1 MDRPTPTFPDCI
13 EDIRKIRWTRQ
24 DKVLIIG
31 SVANQHIPATH
42 SMRLLSTRKL
52 CLSLEIPSET
62 RSMRQIDL
70 HKLAD
75 DASFNRFHGLVLF
88 WCALIIV
95 FDGYDL
101 SVVGIALPSIMA
113 KMGVDATN
121 AGFMVS
127 SALFGMMFGAIFL
140 GTIADKIGRRWAIAI
155 CVGLFSV
162 FTAAAGLAN
171 DPVTFGVSRF
181 LAGLGIGG
189 VMPNVVAHMTEYS
202 PKKIRATLVTLMF
215 SGYAVGGI
223 VAALLGKGLI
233 ESYGWQ
239 SVFFAAGLP
248 VLLIPLILKSVPESM
263 PFLLAKGRTEE
274 LKNIVGRLDPSYK
287 PSPTDRFVVPAKDR
301 ADSAPI
307 KHLFYEGRGFSTV
320 MFWIAF
326 FMCLFMVFALS
337 SWLTKLMASAGYSL
351 GSALTFVL
359 VLNVGAMVGAIVG
372 GWLADRF
379 HIKYVLA
386 GMYALAAI
394 SLILLGYKM
403 PTPVLFLLIGLAGA
417 STIGTQIVANAYTGQ
432 FYPMAVRSTGLGWA
446 LGVGRSGAILAPILI
461 GVLVGM
467 KLPLQQNFIA
477 IAVPAV
483 IGMIAV
489 LLINHDRSASEQRA
503 DVSSGIDPSATVAV
517 TRVEDGMRQHA

>member
-1 MDRPTPTFPDCI
+1 
-13 EDIRKIRWTRQ
+13 
-24 DKVLIIG
+24 
-31 SVANQHIPATH
+31 
-42 SMRLLSTRKL
+42 
-52 CLSLEIPSET
+52 
-62 RSMRQIDL
+62 MRQIDL

-75 DASFNRFHGLVLF
+75 ETRFNRFHGLVLF

-113 KMGVDATN
+113 NMGVQPTN

-140 GTIADKIGRRWAIAI
+140 GTIADRIGRRWAIVI

-162 FTAAAGLAN
+162 FTAAAGFAK
-171 DPVTFGVSRF
+171 DPVTFGVVRF

-189 VMPNVVAHMTEYS
+189 VMPNVVAQMTEYS
-202 PKKIRATLVTLMF
+202 PKKLRATLVTLMF

-223 VAALLGKGLI
+223 IAALLGKGLI
-233 ESYGWQ
+233 ETYGWQ
-239 SVFFAAGLP
+239 SVFFAAGMPL
-248 VLLIPLILKSVPESM
+248 VLIPFILKYMPESM
-263 PFLLAKGRTEE
+263 PFLLARGRTEE
-274 LKNIVGRLDPSYK
+274 LKKIASRLDPDYK
-287 PSPTDRFVVPAKDR
+287 PLATDRFVVPPADR
-301 ADSAPI
+301 AAGAPI
-307 KHLFYEGRGFSTV
+307 RHLFQEGRGFSTV
-320 MFWIAF
+320 MFWLAF

-337 SWLTKLMASAGYSL
+337 SWLTKLMAGAGYSL

-359 VLNVGAMVGAIVG
+359 VLNAGAMVGAIGG

-394 SLILLGYKM
+394 SLTLLGYKM
-403 PTPVLFLLIGLAGA
+403 PTPVLFVLIGLAGA

-432 FYPMAVRSTGLGWA
+432 FYPMAVRATGLGWA
-446 LGVGRSGAILAPILI
+446 LGIGRSGAILAPILI

-467 KLPLQQNFIA
+467 NLPLQQNFMAIA
-477 IAVPAV
+477 IPAV
-483 IGMIAV
+483 IGMVAV
-489 LLINHDRSASEQRA
+489 LLINHGRSASAQMVDADRPRA
-503 DVSSGIDPSATVAV
+503 EPGN
-517 TRVEDGMRQHA
+517 DGQQLVGS

>member
-1 MDRPTPTFPDCI
+1 
-13 EDIRKIRWTRQ
+13 
-24 DKVLIIG
+24 
-31 SVANQHIPATH
+31 
-42 SMRLLSTRKL
+42 
-52 CLSLEIPSET
+52 
-62 RSMRQIDL
+62 MRQIDL

-75 DASFNRFHGLVLF
+75 ETRFNRFHGLVLF

-113 KMGVDATN
+113 NMGVQPTN

-140 GTIADKIGRRWAIAI
+140 GTIADRIGRRWAIVI

-162 FTAAAGLAN
+162 FTAAAGFAR
-171 DPVTFGVSRF
+171 DPVTFGVVRF

-189 VMPNVVAHMTEYS
+189 VMPNVVAQMTEYS
-202 PKKIRATLVTLMF
+202 PKKMRATLVTLMF

-223 VAALLGKGLI
+223 IAALLGKGLI
-233 ESYGWQ
+233 ETYGWQ
-239 SVFFAAGLP
+239 SVFFAAGMPL
-248 VLLIPLILKSVPESM
+248 VLIPFILKYMPESM
-263 PFLLAKGRTEE
+263 PFLLARGRTEE
-274 LKNIVGRLDPSYK
+274 LKKIASRLDPGYK
-287 PSPTDRFVVPAKDR
+287 PLATDRFVVPPADR
-301 ADSAPI
+301 AAGAPI
-307 KHLFYEGRGFSTV
+307 RHLFQEGRGFSTV
-320 MFWIAF
+320 MFWLAF

-337 SWLTKLMASAGYSL
+337 SWLTKLMAGAGYSL

-359 VLNVGAMVGAIVG
+359 VLNAGAMVGAIGG

-394 SLILLGYKM
+394 SLTLLGYKM
-403 PTPVLFLLIGLAGA
+403 PTPVLFVLIGLAGA

-432 FYPMAVRSTGLGWA
+432 FYPMAVRATGLGWA
-446 LGVGRSGAILAPILI
+446 LGIGRSGAILAPILI

-467 KLPLQQNFIA
+467 NLPLRQNFMAIA
-477 IAVPAV
+477 IPAV
-483 IGMIAV
+483 IGMVAV
-489 LLINHDRSASEQRA
+489 LLINHGRSASAQMVDAGRPRTEP
-503 DVSSGIDPSATVAV
+503 GN
-517 TRVEDGMRQHA
+517 DGKQLAGS